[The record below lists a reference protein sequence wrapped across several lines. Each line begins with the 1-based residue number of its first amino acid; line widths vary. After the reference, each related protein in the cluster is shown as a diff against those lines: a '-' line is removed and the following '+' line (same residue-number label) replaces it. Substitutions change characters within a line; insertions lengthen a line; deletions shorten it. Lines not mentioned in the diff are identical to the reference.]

1 MSSWNNRDVKLV
13 RTVRASPT
21 WKYKQSRSIKTNT
34 GKARGVLTL
43 TPGKISKH
51 TSRNFLTKDQHEK
64 KILLLDYY
72 GWFYVAFRNEYLNRK
87 KHNLYK
93 TGHDSYRNAY

>member
-21 WKYKQSRSIKTNT
+21 WKYKQSRTIKTNT

-43 TPGKISKH
+43 TPSKISKH

-87 KHNLYK
+87 KHN
-93 TGHDSYRNAY
+93 

>member
-21 WKYKQSRSIKTNT
+21 WKYKQSRTIKTNT

-43 TPGKISKH
+43 H

-87 KHNLYK
+87 KHN
-93 TGHDSYRNAY
+93 

>member
-21 WKYKQSRSIKTNT
+21 WKYKQSRTVKTNT
-34 GKARGVLTL
+34 DKARAELTL

-51 TSRNFLTKDQHEK
+51 TSRNFSTKDQQEK

-87 KHNLYK
+87 KHN
-93 TGHDSYRNAY
+93 

>member
-13 RTVRASPT
+13 RTVRASPA

-51 TSRNFLTKDQHEK
+51 TSRNFSTKDQQEK

-87 KHNLYK
+87 KHN
-93 TGHDSYRNAY
+93 

>member
-13 RTVRASPT
+13 RTVRAAPT
-21 WKYKQSRSIKTNT
+21 WKYKQSRTIKTNT
-34 GKARGVLTL
+34 DNARGVLTL

-51 TSRNFLTKDQHEK
+51 TSRNFLTKYQHEK
-64 KILLLDYY
+64 KILLSSFDYY

-87 KHNLYK
+87 KHK
-93 TGHDSYRNAY
+93 

>member
-34 GKARGVLTL
+34 GKARGVLTW

-87 KHNLYK
+87 KHN
-93 TGHDSYRNAY
+93 